1 MKKFLLQIFIFI
13 SLPIL
18 LLTLTFFIRKL
29 LTDRKLKNISSNNI
43 TIIMGDSHMARL
55 DPLLFNKKTINIA
68 TPGEHYFYTF
78 QKIEKL
84 VSNPNKIIKHII
96 IGVSPI
102 NFSPSLQK
110 IFDLR
115 NIEGKSMLKKN
126 IMFIDFNKN
135 EEYTIK
141 NYLALNYSYIA
152 VFWPT
157 EWGGFVK
164 SNNSMTDVK
173 NINNAIDIHYNKRNL
188 YDLSV
193 QEKYLSKI
201 INLCK
206 EKSIKLYCV
215 ATPVNNKYRIKIP
228 QNYTNKYNSTIQK
241 YLDDAT
247 WINFSNEILPDSF
260 FADADHL
267 NYIGTKYITRKVDSI
282 VSTR

>member
-1 MKKFLLQIFIFI
+1 
-13 SLPIL
+13 
-18 LLTLTFFIRKL
+18 
-29 LTDRKLKNISSNNI
+29 
-43 TIIMGDSHMARL
+43 MARL

-84 VSNPNKIIKHII
+84 VSNPNKTIKQII

-164 SNNSMTDVK
+164 SNNSMTDDK

-228 QNYTNKYNSTIQK
+228 QNYTNKYNATIQK